1 MPVPH
6 QDTAPCDM
14 PPLLPWSLPPPATFP
29 SLGSGLLLKIYLRR
43 EKLSNTL
50 CSGIEFPST
59 WRTSSPLEPR
69 ALQTGSA
76 RRASSGQRRD
86 GARPAAGGRDVAR
99 RRLGSQALR
108 GPAPHRGVRGAEPGK
123 PLSFPRGQQAKSRSL
138 PSPRGRNLF
147 SERKRSPGR
156 LPDAAPLV
164 HRVGLHTDLSSLQMS
179 FPVAIVGGESPHT

>member
-1 MPVPH
+1 M
-6 QDTAPCDM
+6 
-14 PPLLPWSLPPPATFP
+14 
-29 SLGSGLLLKIYLRR
+29 
-43 EKLSNTL
+43 
-50 CSGIEFPST
+50 
-59 WRTSSPLEPR
+59 
-69 ALQTGSA
+69 
-76 RRASSGQRRD
+76 
-86 GARPAAGGRDVAR
+86 AR

-179 FPVAIVGGESPHT
+179 FPVAIVWGESPHT